1 MSTGPRQKV
10 PLTRKIR
17 YIESNNGEIVPT
29 VSGTLFTRG
38 QRNILQKYA
47 DQYRN
52 KNPVEE
58 STVQEST
65 IQEEAVQDSSPF
77 WKGWTGD
84 TKTLFT
90 PIPSRKQRHRKNKR
104 NQRKQR
110 SQRKTRKL

>member
-1 MSTGPRQKV
+1 MSNLRQKV

-17 YIESNNGEIVPT
+17 YIESNNGEIVPA

-47 DQYRN
+47 DQYRSE
-52 KNPVEE
+52 NPVQ
-58 STVQEST
+58 QEAT
-65 IQEEAVQDSSPF
+65 QEVAQEATQDSSQF
-77 WKGWTGD
+77 WKGWTGN

-90 PIPSRKQRHRKNKR
+90 PMPTRKQRKQRNNKK